1 MTPPAVFTI
10 LPVKQGCLFITCG
23 ESLATSVSTQ
33 REETAN
39 KEERDRPLV
48 QGHHPLQAGY
58 LPPG

>member
-1 MTPPAVFTI
+1 MSDPPPAVFTI
-10 LPVKQGCLFITCG
+10 LPVKQGGLFVTCG

-48 QGHHPLQAGY
+48 RCHQSSPSTASW
-58 LPPG
+58 

>member
-10 LPVKQGCLFITCG
+10 LPVKQGCLFVTCG

-33 REETAN
+33 KEETAN

-48 QGHHPLQAGY
+48 RSHHPLQAVY
-58 LPPG
+58 LPRG